1 MKGKTMQ
8 VTVVVPVSFNTDDAG
23 ITIDRDR
30 LDDQDYAEEIQ
41 EEILAYAQD
50 VINNN
55 RIELVIQHAD
65 DYRLID

>member
-1 MKGKTMQ
+1 MQ